1 MAAMAPWMWF
11 LGLGA
16 LVAMLLTVGNPFLL
30 LFVVLGALETHRR
43 WKARKT
49 RSLEQAAYYR
59 VAPRNR
65 ALVGVVYVGLIVLLA
80 FGMAEAHILAS
91 GSHSFGSL

>member
-16 LVAMLLTVGNPFLL
+16 LVGLLVVFPNFILL
-30 LFVVLGALETHRR
+30 LIVFFGALETWRR
-43 WKARKT
+43 WKQRKT

-59 VAPRNR
+59 VSPRNR
-65 ALVGVVYVGLIVLLA
+65 LLVGIVYVGLIVLLA
-80 FGMAEAHILAS
+80 VGMQEAHILSS
-91 GSHSFGSL
+91 GTHSFR